1 MYERV
6 KHHKTLK
13 IAKETYTIINE
24 SINVP
29 GRSSTRHIMLQERGT
44 VKRHSTMTSLR

>member
-29 GRSSTRHIMLQERGT
+29 WRSSKRHMLQERGT

>member
-29 GRSSTRHIMLQERGT
+29 GRSSTRHMLQEQGT